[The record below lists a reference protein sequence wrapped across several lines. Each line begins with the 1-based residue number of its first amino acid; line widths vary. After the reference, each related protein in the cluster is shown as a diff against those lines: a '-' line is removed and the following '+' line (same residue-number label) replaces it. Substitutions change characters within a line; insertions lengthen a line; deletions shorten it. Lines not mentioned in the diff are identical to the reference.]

1 VKKSSSIFYLS
12 LVSNA
17 FMAGNFSIK
26 SKAERKRIDQSDNW
40 WRALGFDTSELE
52 RLVDYLSVDN
62 MALKMS
68 LYGMLFDV
76 SSKKGNKDS
85 TNI

>member
-1 VKKSSSIFYLS
+1 VKKSSSIFYFS

-26 SKAERKRIDQSDNW
+26 SKAKHKHIHRSDNW
-40 WRALGFDTSELE
+40 WRALGFDISGRERLE
-52 RLVDYLSVDN
+52 RLVDYLSV
-62 MALKMS
+62 
-68 LYGMLFDV
+68 DV